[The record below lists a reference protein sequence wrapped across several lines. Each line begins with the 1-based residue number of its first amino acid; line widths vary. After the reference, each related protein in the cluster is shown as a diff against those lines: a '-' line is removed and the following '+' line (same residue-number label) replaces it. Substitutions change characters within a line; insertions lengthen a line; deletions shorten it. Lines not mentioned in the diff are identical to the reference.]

1 MDLRRF
7 MMNVTEMKNTLLF
20 SAVMLAAVAVPLAVS
35 LVNNDGFLI
44 YTLDDPYIHLT
55 LASEISRG
63 HYGINPGEY
72 SAPSSSIIWPF
83 ILAPFASAGFY
94 TALPL
99 ILNLLFALGTVAVF
113 SRTYGPGNGL
123 IVMVSIFAFNLA
135 GLVLTGMEHS
145 IQVLLTAAAA
155 LGLTSHARRGL
166 PPGWLY
172 PVLFLAPLVRYECLA
187 VSLPALAYLFLAGR
201 KKAAVITLLLLL
213 AALGLFSL
221 FLMDL
226 GLDPMPSSVFAKS
239 SVVSGSGTLRSIA
252 GNLRAS
258 LSSFRGFMQTILLV
272 PLVLAAIRG
281 KNRRTRMLA
290 GSAAVSVILHLLA
303 GRFGW
308 FHRYGVY
315 IWMYSVTMCF
325 FLYRKPIEKNR
336 LVFAGLLLVMSADYL
351 SGYLNLPGASS
362 NIYRQQYQM
371 RRFVHHWLD
380 EPVAVNDLGLVA
392 MGAGHYVLDLWG
404 LASPGALEGSSDAAW
419 VDSAAVANSIRYA
432 VVYRDEIEGIQHW
445 TSVARMELHPPLVV
459 CPSGGVDFL
468 SAPWGDADS
477 LSLLLQGFAE
487 TLPRG
492 IDLVWFR

>member
-187 VSLPALAYLFLAGR
+187 VSLPALAYL
-201 KKAAVITLLLLL
+201 
-213 AALGLFSL
+213 SL
-221 FLMDL
+221 RE
-226 GLDPMPSSVFAKS
+226 GKSGGHHPSSAP
-239 SVVSGSGTLRSIA
+239 G
-252 GNLRAS
+252 
-258 LSSFRGFMQTILLV
+258 
-272 PLVLAAIRG
+272 
-281 KNRRTRMLA
+281 
-290 GSAAVSVILHLLA
+290 
-303 GRFGW
+303 
-308 FHRYGVY
+308 
-315 IWMYSVTMCF
+315 C
-325 FLYRKPIEKNR
+325 
-336 LVFAGLLLVMSADYL
+336 
-351 SGYLNLPGASS
+351 PGA
-362 NIYRQQYQM
+362 
-371 RRFVHHWLD
+371 
-380 EPVAVNDLGLVA
+380 
-392 MGAGHYVLDLWG
+392 VLSVPYG
-404 LASPGALEGSSDAAW
+404 PGS
-419 VDSAAVANSIRYA
+419 
-432 VVYRDEIEGIQHW
+432 
-445 TSVARMELHPPLVV
+445 
-459 CPSGGVDFL
+459 
-468 SAPWGDADS
+468 
-477 LSLLLQGFAE
+477 
-487 TLPRG
+487 
-492 IDLVWFR
+492 